1 MSYLALPVS
10 LDISQSTNIAAN
22 ATPQI
27 LMLPDVNQVMNCAY
41 DTATGIITLQQ
52 NGTYTF
58 EFQFLATSLLG
69 GRLNFYAE
77 ADTGSGFVVRP
88 KSCRTRNVTGLQ
100 TDLVA
105 FGATAFFRQGTRL
118 RAYIFGNGF
127 TLAANTPTNS
137 PTECPAA
144 RITMTN

>member
-10 LDISQSTNIAAN
+10 LDINQTANIAAN
-22 ATPQI
+22 ATPQV
-27 LMLPDVNQVMNCAY
+27 LALPNIAQIMNCGY
-41 DTATGIITLQQ
+41 DPATGIVTLQQ

-69 GRLNFYAE
+69 GRLSFYAE
-77 ADTGSGFVVRP
+77 VDTGGGFVPRP
-88 KSCRTRNVTGLQ
+88 NSARTRNVTGLQ

-105 FGATAFFRQGTRL
+105 FGATVYFAQGTRVRCYL
-118 RAYIFGNGF
+118 FGTGY
-127 TLAANTPTNS
+127 TLASNTPTNS
-137 PTECPAA
+137 PVACPAA